1 MAGKKILVT
10 GAGGFIGRALSEYLY
25 KRNETA
31 LAPDSKELN
40 VADRGSVRSFDA
52 EEIGHIV
59 HLAGRTFV
67 PKSWEE
73 PARFIETNTF
83 GTLNMLELCRERRI
97 PMTYISAYI
106 YGQPERNPIK
116 ETDRI
121 APNNPYAQ
129 SKYMAEELCEFYAK
143 QFDVK
148 VSVIRPFNVY
158 GAGQKES
165 FLIPQIIRHAMYEES
180 IRVMDLSPM
189 RDYIY
194 LEDLLDA
201 VYLTIKKVQEY
212 DVFNIGSG
220 ISYSVGEV
228 IDLVQEILGSGKR
241 VECSN
246 QIRKNELNNVVA
258 DISHAWDVL
267 GWKPAHTLKQGLEET
282 IGKLKRRDAGMRDAA
297 R

>member
-1 MAGKKILVT
+1 M
-10 GAGGFIGRALSEYLY
+10 
-25 KRNETA
+25 
-31 LAPDSKELN
+31 LAPDSKRLN
-40 VADRGSVRSFDA
+40 VADRKAAEALPV
-52 EEIGHIV
+52 EEIGHII

-83 GTLNMLELCRERRI
+83 GTLNMLELCRKHQI
-97 PMTYISAYI
+97 SMTYISAYI
-106 YGQPERNPIK
+106 YGQPEKNPIK

-121 APNNPYAQ
+121 NPNNPYAQ

-158 GAGQKES
+158 GAGQKEN

-201 VYLTIKKVQEY
+201 VYLTVKKAPEY

-228 IDLVQEILGSGKR
+228 IDLVQEILGSSKR

-246 QIRKNELNNVVA
+246 QTRKNELNNVVA
-258 DISHAWDVL
+258 DISHAWDAL
-267 GWKPAHTLKQGLEET
+267 GWKPAHTLRQGLEKMIAQTKQAQT
-282 IGKLKRRDAGMRDAA
+282 IKNDDRVGKR
-297 R
+297 